1 MKRRR
6 FLDMDFARIYTAA
19 CFRVHQGGIAR
30 LMRLISTRTYAP
42 PLALAFLILS
52 VSMIQPSAPEAQELS
67 IWTYPSGGFVD
78 LKGPTSLRG
87 VTPVPLPQRLNGR
100 YRVHV
105 TLPGYEDRVGAIEL
119 RSRDDRLTLLP
130 DISSLRV
137 ERFFK
142 SLLVPGSGQ
151 VSGHRKTPGLI
162 WGAASIGYAATS
174 LVLDRRYQ
182 DRHDLYQEAT
192 GVLEEA
198 ALSGEVSNDDLAL
211 LVDTVFALE
220 IESNAARRDR
230 NLGLYVTSGLWAA
243 NLIDAVFF
251 HSGLDLNRGNDNV
264 ILVGMNRKTPLR
276 RALRSALFP
285 GMGQAYTGRNVRA
298 VLYAGAAIATGSAAL
313 RAHSDFQEEADRA
326 DVLNRE
332 RSELQNASL
341 LTAELAADIDR
352 RVVRAADQRSE
363 VYDRR
368 NSWAIAAG
376 AIWAASILD
385 AVFLSEPSGTT
396 PADAGPELGFLT
408 TPTGTNGVGVR
419 LAF

>member
-1 MKRRR
+1 
-6 FLDMDFARIYTAA
+6 MDFARTYTPA
-19 CFRVHQGGIAR
+19 CFRVHQGGTAG
-30 LMRLISTRTYAP
+30 LMRLISIRTNAR
-42 PLALAFLILS
+42 ALGLVFLIL
-52 VSMIQPSAPEAQELS
+52 VISMMTPAPSGAQELS
-67 IWTYPSGGFVD
+67 VWTYPSGGFVD
-78 LKGPTSLRG
+78 LEGPTSLRG
-87 VTPVPLPQRLNGR
+87 VTPVPLPGRLNGR

-105 TLPGYEDRVGAIEL
+105 TLPGYEDRVGSIEL
-119 RSRDDRLTLLP
+119 RSRDNRLTLLP
-130 DISSLRV
+130 DISALRV

-151 VSGHRKTPGLI
+151 VSGHRKTAGLI
-162 WGAASIGYAATS
+162 WGGASIGYGVTS

-182 DRHDLYQEAT
+182 DQHDIYQEAR

-198 ALSGEVSNDDLAL
+198 AVSGEVSNEDLAL
-211 LVDTVFALE
+211 LVDTVFSLE

-230 NLGLYVTSGLWAA
+230 NLALYVTGGLWAA

-264 ILVGMNRKTPLR
+264 ILIGMNRKTPLR

-285 GMGQAYTGRNVRA
+285 GMGQAYTGRNLRA
-298 VLYAGAAIATGSAAL
+298 VLYAGAALASGSAAL
-313 RAHSDFQEEADRA
+313 HSHADFQEEGDRA
-326 DVLNRE
+326 DILKRE
-332 RSELQNASL
+332 RNELQNASL
-341 LTAELAADIDR
+341 LTPELAADLDR
-352 RVVRAADQRSE
+352 RESRSADRRSE

-368 NSWAIAAG
+368 NTWAIATG

-385 AVFLSEPSGTT
+385 AVFLSEPSATAPGD
-396 PADAGPELGFLT
+396 PGPELGFLT